1 MGALVKKGGTT
12 ALASWDAE
20 LAKFAEEAAA
30 VEQVPSG
37 NFISFKGGVLTVAG
51 SPIKGNEADI
61 LVLDSVYENKMYEG
75 KYDPENPQPPVCY
88 AFSRTE
94 EGLKPHDSVKSPK
107 HETCAGCPFNE
118 WGSAEQGK
126 GKGCKNIRRLALI
139 SASNLENPDAV
150 KNGEMFF
157 AEVPVTSV
165 KGWAGYVKGLA
176 AALKRPPFGV
186 ITKLSVVPDTKS
198 QFKVV
203 FSDPRLIGAALGGA
217 VMARVAEA
225 KNAIVFPY
233 PEAKE
238 QTEEKPTKKR
248 KF

>member
-51 SPIKGNEADI
+51 SPIRGNETDI

-94 EGLKPHDSVKSPK
+94 EGLKPHDSVKSDRK
-107 HETCAGCPFNE
+107 
-118 WGSAEQGK
+118 
-126 GKGCKNIRRLALI
+126 
-139 SASNLENPDAV
+139 
-150 KNGEMFF
+150 
-157 AEVPVTSV
+157 
-165 KGWAGYVKGLA
+165 
-176 AALKRPPFGV
+176 
-186 ITKLSVVPDTKS
+186 SVV
-198 QFKVV
+198 
-203 FSDPRLIGAALGGA
+203 
-217 VMARVAEA
+217 
-225 KNAIVFPY
+225 
-233 PEAKE
+233 
-238 QTEEKPTKKR
+238 
-248 KF
+248 